1 MLGPLVL
8 LTANSC
14 NKVGVH
20 ELLFTIRYS
29 LQPDWSARVT
39 ITRTLLTPLQSKLHF
54 KTVNTKRNKTIQQ
67 YKNMKQKQNPQ
78 NLERG
83 ECIDQTSVIVITVI
97 VIIELLTVRQK
108 LVVPLLRKSTQ
119 TSRVSL
125 SQGRLDLLDLL
136 SECAIMNK

>member
-1 MLGPLVL
+1 M
-8 LTANSC
+8 S
-14 NKVGVH
+14 
-20 ELLFTIRYS
+20 YS
-29 LQPDWSARVT
+29 LFAIHCNLNFSDLLARVT
-39 ITRTLLTPLQSKLHF
+39 ITGTLLTPLQLKLHF
-54 KTVNTKRNKTIQQ
+54 KTVNTKKNKTIQQ
-67 YKNMKQKQNPQ
+67 YKNIKQKHNPQ

-83 ECIDQTSVIVITVI
+83 ECIDQTSVIVTTVI